1 MDSNLL
7 SNKVAVISGAS
18 RGIGR
23 DIALRFAKE
32 GASLVL
38 ICLKNET
45 RLNEVSKEARAI
57 GAKTLNLIGD
67 VSDIE
72 FCKTV
77 LEKTTT
83 EFGGADILVN
93 CAGIITRT
101 PFEELSV
108 EDWHRVINVNLHGT
122 FHLSRMFLPGM
133 RTQNY
138 GKVIN
143 VTSQM
148 AFLPHPGASPSYE
161 VSKAGITALTR
172 HLSLQYAKYKVCINA
187 IAPGSID
194 TDLPK
199 TMSQE
204 ARSKLENSI
213 PMRRLGGTGE
223 VGDCALFLA
232 SSMSD
237 YVTGTTLHVNGG
249 SLML

>member
-1 MDSNLL
+1 MNINLL
-7 SNKVAVISGAS
+7 SNKIAVISGAS

-38 ICLKNET
+38 ICLKNED
-45 RLNEVSKEARAI
+45 RLDEVRQEVEAM
-57 GAKTLNLIGD
+57 GAKTLSIIGD
-67 VSDIE
+67 VSDVK
-72 FCKTV
+72 FCELVLKQTV
-77 LEKTTT
+77 A
-83 EFGGADILVN
+83 EFGGVDILVN
-93 CAGIITRT
+93 CAGIITRA
-101 PFEELSV
+101 PFEDLNLD
-108 EDWHRVINVNLHGT
+108 DWHRVIDVNLHGT
-122 FHLSRMFLPGM
+122 FYLCRMFLPHM
-133 RTQNY
+133 RSKMR

-161 VSKAGITALTR
+161 VSKAAITALTR
-172 HLSLQYAKYKVCINA
+172 HLSFQYAKYNVYINA

-199 TMSQE
+199 SMTPE
-204 ARSKLENSI
+204 ARAKLENAI
-213 PMRRLGGTGE
+213 PMKRLGSTEE

-232 SSMSD
+232 SSLSD

>member
-1 MDSNLL
+1 MGSNLL
-7 SNKVAVISGAS
+7 SHKIAVISGAS

-23 DIALRFAKE
+23 GIALRFAEE

-38 ICLKNET
+38 ICLKNEH
-45 RLNEVSKEARAI
+45 RLKEVSKEAQSLGVR
-57 GAKTLNLIGD
+57 TLSIIGD
-67 VSDIE
+67 VSDLS
-72 FCKTV
+72 FCESV
-77 LEKTTT
+77 LERTIS
-83 EFGGADILVN
+83 EFGRADVLVN

-101 PFEELSV
+101 PFEDLSLV
-108 EDWHRVINVNLHGT
+108 DWHRVIDVNLHGT
-122 FHLSRMFLPGM
+122 FHLCRMFLPTM
-133 RTQNY
+133 RMQMY

-161 VSKAGITALTR
+161 VSKAAISALTR
-172 HLSLQYAKYKVCINA
+172 HLSLQYAKYNVCINS

-199 TMSQE
+199 SMSQE
-204 ARSKLENSI
+204 ARSKLEHAI
-213 PMRRLGGTGE
+213 PMRRLGDTEE

-237 YVTGTTLHVNGG
+237 YITGTTLHINGG

>member
-1 MDSNLL
+1 MNINLL
-7 SNKVAVISGAS
+7 SNKIAVISGAS

-38 ICLKNET
+38 ICLKNED
-45 RLNEVSKEARAI
+45 RLDEVRQEVEAM
-57 GAKTLNLIGD
+57 GAKTLSIIGD
-67 VSDIE
+67 VSDVK
-72 FCKTV
+72 FCELV
-77 LEKTTT
+77 LEQTVA

-93 CAGIITRT
+93 CAGIITRA
-101 PFEELSV
+101 PFEDLNLD
-108 EDWHRVINVNLHGT
+108 DWHRVIDVNLHGT
-122 FHLSRMFLPGM
+122 FYLCRMFLPHM
-133 RTQNY
+133 RSKMH

-161 VSKAGITALTR
+161 VSKAAITALTR
-172 HLSLQYAKYKVCINA
+172 HLSFQYAKYNVCINA
-187 IAPGSID
+187 IAPGSIN

-199 TMSQE
+199 SMTPE
-204 ARSKLENSI
+204 ARAKLENAI
-213 PMRRLGGTGE
+213 PMRRLGSTEE

>member
-1 MDSNLL
+1 MNTNLL
-7 SNKVAVISGAS
+7 SNKIAVISGAS

-23 DIALRFAKE
+23 NIALRFAKE
-32 GASLVL
+32 GACLVL
-38 ICLKNET
+38 ICLKNEIY
-45 RLNEVSKEARAI
+45 LNEVRREAEAM
-57 GAKTLNLIGD
+57 GAKTLCVIGD
-67 VSDIE
+67 VSDSE
-72 FCKTV
+72 FCELILKKTIS
-77 LEKTTT
+77 K
-83 EFGGADILVN
+83 FGRVDILVN
-93 CAGIITRT
+93 CAGIITRA
-101 PFEELSV
+101 PFEDLSLD
-108 EDWHRVINVNLHGT
+108 DWHRVINVNLHGT
-122 FHLSRMFLPGM
+122 FHLSRMFLPIM

-148 AFLPHPGASPSYE
+148 AFLPHPSASPSYE
-161 VSKAGITALTR
+161 VSKAAITALTR

-199 TMSQE
+199 SMSQE
-204 ARSKLENSI
+204 ARAKLENAI
-213 PMRRLGGTGE
+213 PMRRLGSTEE

-249 SLML
+249 ALML